1 MERQK
6 IEKTTTGVGV
16 DHRNEVEG
24 DTVQNMDLILGPNEK
39 IEIEVVPTP
48 SLRCGEGRDI
58 HKDPNSDQSQEL
70 FDLEKQLFS
79 SEFSNKTTLK
89 EILFDLIFEWTDE
102 DIYNFTE
109 AIDDLYKED
118 CPNWKSLLRKKPL
131 YEFIRETKK
140 IHGGHPHIIEM
151 TTVIYNSMKKKE
163 YKSKKGEH
171 Q

>member
-1 MERQK
+1 MERQQ
-6 IEKTTTGVGV
+6 IEKTITGVGV

-24 DTVQNMDLILGPNEK
+24 DTVQNMDLILGPKEK
-39 IEIEVVPTP
+39 IEMEVVPTP

-58 HKDPNSDQSQEL
+58 PKDPNSDQSQEL
-70 FDLEKQLFS
+70 FDLDFMFA
-79 SEFSNKTTLK
+79 SEFSNKTTAK
-89 EILFDLIFEWTDE
+89 EILADLVFEWTDE

-140 IHGGHPHIIEM
+140 IHGGHPNIIEM
-151 TTVIYNSMKKKE
+151 ITVIYNGMKKKE
-163 YKSKKGEH
+163 YKSKRG
-171 Q
+171 